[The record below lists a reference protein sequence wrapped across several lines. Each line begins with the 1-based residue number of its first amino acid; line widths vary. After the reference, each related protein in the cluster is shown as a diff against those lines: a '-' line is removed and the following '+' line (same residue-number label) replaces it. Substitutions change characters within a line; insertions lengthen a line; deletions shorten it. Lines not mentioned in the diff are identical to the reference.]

1 MMVLQILRD
10 IAAAS
15 DTDDHGSLMN
25 AISAATDWL
34 AQHDAH
40 QIEYAEAIQMARDQ
54 HHVDGEVEL
63 DDEVLLSPGED
74 PGIYISAW
82 VWVYFPDN
90 NEGDDDD
97 NEI

>member
-15 DTDDHGSLMN
+15 DANNLMK
-25 AISAATDWL
+25 AVSAARDWL
-34 AQHDAH
+34 AVHDAH